1 MKVNLKA
8 ILCGASIAALVVS
21 AAAIAQSPAQSP
33 GHDAPAAAT
42 AKAPVKTGELRRV
55 VTRLDAGGKAAVM
68 VDEQVPLMATRS
80 PNGVGEVWV
89 TTRMPAQLSFT
100 EDLAHTKVGI
110 QPPRNGTVFRVVD
123 FPPTTEAIDKLP
135 IDTVMKI
142 VGPDAPKKGLA
153 PKHSMMHRT
162 RSVDYAIVLSG
173 EIEMMLDDQTVKLK
187 AGDVIV
193 QQATNHAWINRTKEY
208 ARVAFVL
215 MDSEEP

>member
-1 MKVNLKA
+1 MNIKA
-8 ILCGASIAALVVS
+8 ILGGAAFAALLVS
-21 AAAIAQSPAQSP
+21 ALAIAQAPAQDA
-33 GHDAPAAAT
+33 HAPAAG
-42 AKAPVKTGELRRV
+42 KAPVKTGEFRRI
-55 VTRLDAGGKAAVM
+55 VTRLDAAGRAVVM
-68 VDEQVPLMATRS
+68 SDSKVPMMATRS

-89 TTRMPAQLSFT
+89 TQKTPAELSFT

-142 VGPDAPKKGLA
+142 VGADAPKKGLP

-162 RSVDYAIVLSG
+162 RSIDYAIVLSG
-173 EIEMMLDDQTVKLK
+173 EIEMMLDDETVKLK

-193 QQATNHAWINRTKEY
+193 QQATNHAWINRTKDY
-208 ARVAFVL
+208 ARVAFIL
-215 MDSEEP
+215 MDSVEP